1 MYTDVEHSGDF
12 HLGKESKFF
21 LVLLEAFRTGL
32 K

>member
-1 MYTDVEHSGDF
+1 MYADVEDSGDF

-21 LVLLEAFRTGL
+21 LILETFRTGL